1 MKQIIALLFAL
12 FMGVTLSAQTIK
24 QQEATFDD
32 YLPLLQQSGYQAYS
46 FDITEFLN
54 DTYMMSIKVKEYTDS
69 TDVKVLDERVMV
81 PNRVMMSE
89 LSESFQKKV
98 LAEGIAVDAEKGIFT
113 QSEKIIIGFYPS
125 KSDSLKTAY
134 LSLEGQGARTMFLTL
149 KGLKLS
155 DNDKPVYAYF
165 PRPFKVDKFEEGKFI
180 PLVLLGSGWIDRK
193 WGVFRFCGEPV
204 IDPDMST
211 SILKDIPHYYVIGV
225 EVKKK

>member
-12 FMGVTLSAQTIK
+12 FMGMTLSAQTIK
-24 QQEATFDD
+24 QQEAAFDD

-69 TDVKVLDERVMV
+69 TDVKVLDAGITL
-81 PNRVMMSE
+81 PNRKLISDF
-89 LSESFQKKV
+89 SESFQKQI
-98 LAEGIAVDAEKGIFT
+98 LSDGIAVDAEKGVFT

-134 LSLEGQGARTMFLTL
+134 LSLEGQGARTMTLTL

-155 DNDKPVYAYF
+155 DNDEPVYAYLT
-165 PRPFKVDKFEEGKFI
+165 RPFKVDKFEEDKFI
-180 PLVLLGSGWIDRK
+180 PLVLFGSMWIDRK
-193 WGVFRFCGEPV
+193 WGIFRFCGEKE

-211 SILKDIPHYYVIGV
+211 GILKYIPHYYVIGV